1 MSESQTS
8 YTSFANNK
16 TKNLLTFIGSLINS
30 LLIGNS
36 LTWLYFFKYL
46 IVVKDKNKT
55 LSISIIYILY
65 GLIITLSNISN
76 LIINFFIFNFN
87 IRTILC
93 ISYFFILISYAL
105 IYSIMK
111 YIPLLY
117 SLILSSILYSI
128 GISIPFYSNLKNIW
142 AINNDTKNIYSFLNI
157 ISMNFS
163 SIIFTIICRYFIIK
177 YNNNLIKGVNSYIW
191 FNICVYYIIGLISIG
206 LTHDFKGYY
215 LNNENNINLR
225 KKLFYKNNK
234 IKESENILS
243 KFSPN
248 DNSVNFKEI
257 NLKKLTENEKLTSIS
272 ELNSV
277 NTILSTGSQ
286 NTVNN
291 PDFKNNLITKLKEGR
306 FILILI
312 DNFLIM
318 FFNFI
323 MMYNFLKYH
332 NNIENNNY
340 LIYYIISISITKI
353 FFPFIFE
360 LLGIKFI
367 LIFINIIEGI
377 FIFFYIKFFYY
388 FNEFIEIYIIAGIL
402 YGINSIL
409 FSTIINKIYGT
420 EISFYLSSII
430 NIFGC
435 LNIFL
440 VYLLNFYNINEI
452 IIRNLSII
460 FNLNAIILSFFIN
473 EEDNNENKTILE
485 ENEELEEFEIQA
497 NLDEFSMN

>member
-8 YTSFANNK
+8 YTSFTNNK
-16 TKNLLTFIGSLINS
+16 TKNILTFIGSLINS

-46 IVVKDKNKT
+46 IIVKDINKIIP
-55 LSISIIYILY
+55 LSIIFLFY
-65 GLIITLSNISN
+65 GIMITLSNISN
-76 LIINFFIFNFN
+76 LIINFFIFNLN

-93 ISYFFILISYAL
+93 ISYLFILISYAL
-105 IYSIMK
+105 
-111 YIPLLY
+111 LY
-117 SLILSSILYSI
+117 SLIKYISFFQTLILSIILYSI

-142 AINNDTKNIYSFLNI
+142 ATNNENKNIYSFLNI
-157 ISMNFS
+157 FSMNFS
-163 SIIFTIICRYFIIK
+163 SILFTFVCKYFIIK

-191 FNICVYYIIGLISIG
+191 FNICVYYIIGLLGIG
-206 LTHDFKGYY
+206 ITYDFKGYY

-225 KKLFYKNNK
+225 KKLFYKNK

-248 DNSVNFKEI
+248 GDSVNFKEI
-257 NLKKLTENEKLTSIS
+257 NLKKLTENDKLTSVS

-277 NTILSTGSQ
+277 NSFLSTGSQ

-291 PDFKNNLITKLKEGR
+291 PDFKNNLISKIKEGR

-318 FFNFI
+318 FFNYI
-323 MMYNFLKYH
+323 MMYNFLKYN

-340 LIYYIISISITKI
+340 IIYYIISISITKI

-360 LLGIKFI
+360 ISGIKFI
-367 LIFINIIEGI
+367 LIVINIIEGI
-377 FIFFYIKFFYY
+377 FIFFYIKFFNY

-409 FSTIINKIYGT
+409 ISTIINKIYGT

-430 NIFGC
+430 YIFGC

-440 VYLLNFYNINEI
+440 VYLLYFYNINEI
-452 IIRNLSII
+452 IIRNISII
-460 FNLNAIILSFFIN
+460 FNLIAIIFSFFIK
-473 EEDNNENKTILE
+473 EEDNKIILE